1 MAKRVSV
8 KCAESANTHFIPSQ
22 FHFYRIQIS
31 VAVVEDACKY
41 RYINYI
47 FGIQL
52 IFESY
57 LLFLVLGKEHPS
69 LT

>member
-22 FHFYRIQIS
+22 FRFYRIQIS

-41 RYINYI
+41 RYMNYI
-47 FGIQL
+47 WYSIN
-52 IFESY
+52 FESY
-57 LLFLVLGKEHPS
+57 LRIPVLGKEHPS